1 MSDLTIKRGDYGFY
15 LEGTVSNDD
24 NTVFD
29 LTDYT
34 VSLQA
39 WEYGR
44 WRFPIVNGTCVVTS
58 STEGQWRYTV
68 GSQNFLATGTY
79 NIAIRATKTNAQET
93 TNTYT
98 VEVKESP

>member
-1 MSDLTIKRGDYGFY
+1 MSDLTIKRGDHGFY
-15 LEGTVSNDD
+15 LEGTVSNA
-24 NTVFD
+24 NGTVFD

-34 VSLQA
+34 VSLHA
-39 WEYGR
+39 WELGR
-44 WRFPIVNGTCVVTS
+44 WRQPIVTGTCVVTS

-68 GSQNFLATGTY
+68 AASNFLVSGTY
-79 NIAIRATKTNAQET
+79 NVAIRATKTNAQET